1 MSKEEND
8 LSFEQGIKKL
18 EEILSKLENQE
29 TPLEEMIDLYEKAN
43 KLTNVCR
50 KKLESADKKMSKLIK
65 GSDNKFSEE

>member
-43 KLTNVCR
+43 KYY
-50 KKLESADKKMSKLIK
+50 
-65 GSDNKFSEE
+65 

>member
-50 KKLESADKKMSKLIK
+50 KKLESADKKMRKR
-65 GSDNKFSEE
+65 